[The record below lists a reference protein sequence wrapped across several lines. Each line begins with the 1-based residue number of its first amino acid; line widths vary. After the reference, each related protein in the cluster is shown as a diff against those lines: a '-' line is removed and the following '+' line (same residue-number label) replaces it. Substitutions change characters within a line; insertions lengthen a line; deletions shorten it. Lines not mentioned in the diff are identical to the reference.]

1 MNKLDSIN
9 SWLTLSANLGVLLGI
24 IFLAIE
30 IQQNTNMM
38 QAQTSESITDKQL
51 NWYLETGTDP
61 YSSDIL
67 VRGGATKD
75 PNSVLDAQEVNSYF
89 LIVNA
94 LFRIWENEIYQ
105 FERGLYSEEEF
116 LPRVETWRYQ
126 YNRNPG
132 MSYVWEVN
140 GSGFSRGLVEVIENF
155 ESEN

>member
-1 MNKLDSIN
+1 MKLN
-9 SWLTLSANLGVLLGI
+9 NLNTWLSLTANVGVLLGI
-24 IFLAIE
+24 IFLAVE

-67 VRGGATKD
+67 VRGGAVKD
-75 PNSVLDAQEVNSYF
+75 LNSVLDPQEINSYF
-89 LIVNA
+89 LLVNA

-105 FERGLYSEEEF
+105 YKRGLYSEEEF
-116 LPRVETWRYQ
+116 LPRIESWRYQ

-132 MSYVWEVN
+132 MSYVWEAN
-140 GSGFSRGLVEVIENF
+140 QPAFSRALVELV
-155 ESEN
+155 ESFSNEK